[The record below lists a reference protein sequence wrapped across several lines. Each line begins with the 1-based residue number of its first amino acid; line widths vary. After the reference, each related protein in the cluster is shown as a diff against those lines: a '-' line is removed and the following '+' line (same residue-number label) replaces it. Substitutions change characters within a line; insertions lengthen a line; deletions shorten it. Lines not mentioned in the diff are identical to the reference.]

1 MFSRILIANRGEI
14 ALRIIRA
21 CKEMGIETVA
31 VYSEKDAD
39 AVYLRYADETVCIG
53 PAPSHS
59 SYLDIPRIIS
69 AAEIT
74 DVEAIHPGYG
84 FLAENPHFA
93 EVCRSCGIE
102 FIGPSGTTI
111 KLVGNKAR
119 ARELAR
125 SAGVPVVPGSEST
138 LDSENRTLELAHEIG
153 FPVIIKAAMGG
164 GGRGMRVAH
173 NDISLINGFMAARA
187 EAEAAFKDSTLYLE
201 KYLERPRHVEFQI
214 LGDREGTLLHLGER
228 DCSLQRRHQKLIEES
243 PCPILS
249 DDLRRKMGEDAVKI
263 ARSAAYTGAGTVE
276 FLLDSSQRY
285 YFIEM
290 NARIQVEHPVT
301 EMVTGIDLVK
311 EQIRIAA
318 GQKLKMRQEDV
329 KIEGVAIEARV
340 NAEDPADNFKP
351 SPGKVGTFFP
361 PGGIGVRVDT
371 HIYSGF
377 TISSHYDSLI
387 AKVIV
392 HRKTRGGAIRGMR
405 TALNEFVI
413 EGVKTTIPM
422 LRDIFSHLHFIRGEV
437 DTGFIEEYFST

>member
-14 ALRIIRA
+14 ALRVIRA

-31 VYSEKDAD
+31 VYSERDAD
-39 AVYLRYADETVCIG
+39 AIYLRYADETVCIG
-53 PAPSHS
+53 PSPSHS

-102 FIGPSGTTI
+102 FIGPSGEAI
-111 KLVGNKAR
+111 KLVGDKSR

-125 SAGVPVVPGSEST
+125 SLGVPIVPGSKNT
-138 LDSENRTLELAHEIG
+138 LDGENKALKIAQGIG

-173 NDISLINGFMAARA
+173 NDISLINGYLAARA
-187 EAEAAFKDSTLYLE
+187 EAAAAFNDSTLYLE
-201 KYLERPRHVEFQI
+201 KYIERPRHVEFQI
-214 LGDREGTLLHLGER
+214 LADREGNVIHLGER

-243 PCPILS
+243 PCPILEE
-249 DDLRRKMGEDAVKI
+249 DLRRKMGDDAVKI
-263 ARSAAYTGAGTVE
+263 ARAAGYTGAGTVE
-276 FLLDSSQRY
+276 FLLDPDLKY

-301 EMVTGIDLVK
+301 EMVTGLDLVK
-311 EQIRIAA
+311 EQIKIAA
-318 GQKLKMRQEDV
+318 GQKLKLKQEDV
-329 KIEGVAIEARV
+329 TFDGVSIECRI
-340 NAEDPADNFKP
+340 NAEDPAENFKP
-351 SPGKVGTFFP
+351 SPGKIGVCFP

-392 HRKTRGGAIRGMR
+392 HRKTRGSAIRCMR
-405 TALNEFVI
+405 RALDEFVI
-413 EGVKTTIPM
+413 EGIKTTIPM
-422 LRDIFSHLHFIRGEV
+422 LQDVLSHLHFIRGEV
-437 DTGFIEEYFST
+437 NTGFIEEYFST

>member
-14 ALRIIRA
+14 ALRVIRA

-53 PAPSHS
+53 PSPSSS

-102 FIGPSGTTI
+102 FIGPSGESI
-111 KLVGNKAR
+111 HLVGDKER

-125 SAGVPVVPGSEST
+125 SIGVPVVPGSDSP
-138 LDSENRTLELAHEIG
+138 LDSENKALQVAHEIG
-153 FPVIIKAAMGG
+153 FPVIVKAAMGG

-173 NDISLINGFMAARA
+173 NDISLINGFLAARA
-187 EAEAAFKDSTLYLE
+187 EAEAAFNDSTLYIE
-201 KYLERPRHVEFQI
+201 KYIERPRHVEFQI
-214 LGDREGTLLHLGER
+214 LADREGNVIHLGER

-243 PCPILS
+243 PCPILT
-249 DDLRRKMGEDAVKI
+249 DDLRQRMGDDAVKI
-263 ARSAAYTGAGTVE
+263 ARAAGYTGAGTVE
-276 FLLDSSQRY
+276 FLLDSRLQPF
-285 YFIEM
+285 FIEM

-301 EMVTGIDLVK
+301 EMVTGLDLVK

-318 GQKLKMRQEDV
+318 GQKLKTSQEDV
-329 KIEGVAIEARV
+329 RIQGVAIESRI

-351 SPGKVGTFFP
+351 SPGKVGIFFP

-371 HIYSGF
+371 HIYTGY
-377 TISSHYDSLI
+377 TVSSHYDSLI
-387 AKVIV
+387 AKLIV
-392 HRKTRGGAIRGMR
+392 HRPTRGGAIRCMR
-405 TALNEFVI
+405 RALDEFVV
-413 EGVKTTIPM
+413 EGIKTTIPM
-422 LRDIFSHLHFIRGEV
+422 LQDIFSHLHFIRGEV